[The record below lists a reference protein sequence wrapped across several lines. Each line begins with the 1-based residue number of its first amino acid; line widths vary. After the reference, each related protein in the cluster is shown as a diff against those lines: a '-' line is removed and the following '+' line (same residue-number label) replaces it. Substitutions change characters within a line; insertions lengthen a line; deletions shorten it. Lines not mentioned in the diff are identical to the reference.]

1 MHRLGR
7 PSLRRA
13 SRIAEKLLQ
22 IPRGLGCAP
31 PLLGDNVLPI
41 SDQRERKHAQPP
53 QMRKPT
59 ANLTASRYEFAFT
72 SLKSLAS
79 SLPSKI
85 IFDVGP
91 GDGRMRYIESAGF
104 SWRGFDQTAWGDVQR
119 WDLTEPCPTPDAS
132 VGAVLLLDVIEHLL
146 NPGLALKNIATVL
159 QPGGRLILTTPNPRW
174 SASRVHNLFRGNLS
188 GFTQRD
194 LDDNHHVF
202 TPWPHIVEKM
212 LHDARLVIDDY
223 VTLDGKTRLLSR
235 PGTLFLPARYILN
248 VVLIV
253 MEKLDP
259 CSCGMSYGL
268 IARKLKP

>member
-1 MHRLGR
+1 
-7 PSLRRA
+7 
-13 SRIAEKLLQ
+13 
-22 IPRGLGCAP
+22 
-31 PLLGDNVLPI
+31 
-41 SDQRERKHAQPP
+41 
-53 QMRKPT
+53 MRKPT